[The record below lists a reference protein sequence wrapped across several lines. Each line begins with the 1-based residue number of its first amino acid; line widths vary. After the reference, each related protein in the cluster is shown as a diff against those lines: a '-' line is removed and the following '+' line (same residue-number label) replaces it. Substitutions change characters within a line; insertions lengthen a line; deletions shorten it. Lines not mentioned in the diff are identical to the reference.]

1 MPKGINNII
10 FDLGGL
16 FIDVYMDRF
25 PSRLAAALQQPVEA
39 PLRSLQA
46 AGLFDRYE
54 TGGIT
59 TEVFLTEMQR
69 ALAPEVGLQ
78 TYADCWNAILGQV
91 QLEQLEAIQGL
102 RAERRLVLLS
112 NTNQL
117 HVDAL
122 EADFARRHPG
132 ARLHDFFDTVY
143 YSQEIGLRK
152 PHAEVFA
159 FVLQQ
164 QGFAAQETL
173 FIDDSAEHLQGAASL
188 GIHTLLHPR
197 NAPIRSSLD
206 ALAPI
211 IR

>member
-1 MPKGINNII
+1 MPNTIQNII

-16 FIDVYMDRF
+16 FIDVYMHRF
-25 PSRLAAALQQPVEA
+25 PSRLAATLQRPVEE
-39 PLRSLQA
+39 PLQELQA
-46 AGLFDRYE
+46 TGLFDRYE
-54 TGGIT
+54 TGGIST
-59 TEVFLTEMQR
+59 QAFLTEMQR

-78 TYADCWNAILGQV
+78 TYTDCWNAILGQV
-91 QLEQLEAIQGL
+91 KLEQLQAIQAL
-102 RAERRLVLLS
+102 RAHKQVVLLS

-132 ARLHDFFDTVY
+132 LRLHDFFQSVY
-143 YSQEIGLRK
+143 FSQEIGLRK
-152 PHAEVFA
+152 PNAEVFA

-164 QGFAAQETL
+164 QGFAPTETL
-173 FIDDSAEHLQGAASL
+173 FIDDSPEHLAGAQAL
-188 GIHTLLHPR
+188 GIHTHLHTR
-197 NAPIRSSLD
+197 NAPIHHSLD